1 MANYDLA
8 FTGAQIDSAIGK
20 VQNAETTVADS
31 TNMVES
37 SAVFTAINGL
47 TTTNFTSGTLVTS
60 SETFPDTDTTIP
72 TCGAVKGF
80 IDGTTSISTLS
91 RASEYALQ
99 SETYTNVPSVV
110 TNGSD
115 IVAVGDGTYTIKA
128 GVYAFEGSAELRVT
142 SSSGNAQLRIAAGSG
157 AFALDTTLSRSGTSF
172 STVPTTGSQLLYF
185 SSDTNLTL
193 QFRDEPANATFEVRV
208 QNISFSF
215 LRIK

>member
-20 VQNAETTVADS
+20 VQNAETSVADS
-31 TNMVES
+31 PNMIES

-60 SETFPDTDTTIP
+60 SETFPDNDTTIP
-72 TCGAVKGF
+72 TCAAVKAF
-80 IDGTTSISTLS
+80 VDGTTAVSTLS
-91 RASEYALQ
+91 RASEYILQ
-99 SETYTNVPSVV
+99 SETYTNVPSVSV
-110 TNGSD
+110 NGSD
-115 IVAVGDGTYTIKA
+115 ITADGDGTYTIKA

-185 SSDTNLTL
+185 SSDTSLTL
-193 QFRDEPANATFEVRV
+193 QFRDDPANGTYSVRV
-208 QNISFSF
+208 QNISMNF